1 MEITKGWLLSPL
13 EEDDRCQVSSA
24 ASPGVCALAGNSR
37 GTFSLRSSIA
47 ATLSA
52 RVTRGPGTG
61 LDLRKELW
69 NVGEERKWAS
79 KGPALINSLAS
90 NLWHPCVAPSASPCE
105 RLIGRLRATGR
116 LIYEPG

>member
-1 MEITKGWLLSPL
+1 MKITKGWLLSPL
-13 EEDDRCQVSSA
+13 EGDGRRPVQRLQESMLWLGTLSLHSS
-24 ASPGVCALAGNSR
+24 
-37 GTFSLRSSIA
+37 TA

-79 KGPALINSLAS
+79 KFEWPLPHLSV
-90 NLWHPCVAPSASPCE
+90 VADLDDNQ
-105 RLIGRLRATGR
+105 RVGLRVCG
-116 LIYEPG
+116 GMVFK

>member
-1 MEITKGWLLSPL
+1 MKITKGWLLSPL
-13 EEDDRCQVSSA
+13 EGDGRRPVQRLQESMLWLGTLSLHSS
-24 ASPGVCALAGNSR
+24 
-37 GTFSLRSSIA
+37 TA